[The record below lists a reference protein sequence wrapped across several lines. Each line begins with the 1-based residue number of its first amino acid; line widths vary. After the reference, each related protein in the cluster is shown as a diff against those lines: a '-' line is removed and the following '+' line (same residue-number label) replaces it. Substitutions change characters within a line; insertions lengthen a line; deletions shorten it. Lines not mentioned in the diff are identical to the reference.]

1 VKRTLYTIAALLG
14 FVGGFV
20 DSAGYLGLG
29 GLFTSHVTGNLAV
42 LGARLA
48 LQQTHGGAGAAGVAF
63 IPIFAAAVA
72 LAGIIARA
80 ARDRRIG
87 DAAPLLFAEGGIL
100 SLAAVAGHLASD
112 ALARLDTAAIT
123 SIGSIAVV
131 AMGMQNGM
139 MRVSFGGH
147 APTTVMTGNVTQL
160 SLDLLELAR
169 TPRADAEHRLA
180 VLDRIRKYGAALA
193 GFVVGA
199 AAGAALEHLFG
210 IACFA
215 VPSAVLLALASI
227 ELYHRLRPAPALL
240 A

>member
-63 IPIFAAAVA
+63 IPVFAAAVA
-72 LAGIIARA
+72 LAGVIARGT
-80 ARDRRIG
+80 RDRRFG
-87 DAAPLLFAEGGIL
+87 DAAALLFAEGGVL
-100 SLAAVAGHLASD
+100 ALAALAGHFASD

-131 AMGMQNGM
+131 AMGIQNGM

-169 TPRADAEHRLA
+169 IPRANAELRFAL
-180 VLDRIRKYGAALA
+180 LDRIRRYGAALA

-199 AAGAALEHLFG
+199 AAGASLEHFFG
-210 IACFA
+210 VASFA
-215 VPSAVLLALASI
+215 VPSAMLLALGAV
-227 ELYHRLRPAPALL
+227 ELYHRIRPVPTSA
-240 A
+240 